1 MKRSEPV
8 SSLERYNEM
17 RDFGV
22 TEEPSGKVRP
32 TKSGRSFVIQKHA
45 ATALHYDFRL
55 ELDGVLLSWAVPK
68 GPSLSPKDK
77 RLAVQTEDHPVDYRD
92 FEGTIP
98 RGEYGGGPVIVWD
111 RGTWEEIGDPREGL
125 KKGRLEFVVH
135 GEKLHGRYMLVRL
148 AEKERDRGK
157 KNWLLI
163 KRSDEFVREG
173 KDAVIVDRLPNSVLT
188 GRTIEDV
195 VKGVPATAKKP
206 AATKTKTKTGTKG
219 KTTER
224 ASAKRAAAKRPAA
237 AKVRAVKPP
246 PFGQL
251 EPQLA
256 TLVDDVPTRGDWLY
270 ELKYDGYRAIA
281 TLDDGEVRIASRNGK
296 DWTDHFRTVA
306 AALSHVR
313 AKNAVFD
320 GEIAYVTEDGRTDF
334 QKLQNALSG
343 REGAERLVYFV
354 FDLLHYDGVDLTG
367 EPLES
372 RKDKLR
378 TILAGEG
385 PPLKMGDHVRG
396 NGERFFAEAC
406 KMGLEGIIAK
416 RADRPYRAGRGADWV
431 KVKCQ
436 KRQEMVIVGAT
447 APKGHRTGI
456 GALLL
461 GVREGKG
468 YRYAGK
474 VGTGFSH
481 ASLDDLSK
489 RLARIEVKAP
499 QVEGAPRIKDA
510 RWVKPELVC
519 QVRFTEWTNDGAL
532 RHPTFEG
539 LREDKRPETVVREV
553 ERRLEEKKNEK
564 KRTGSRST
572 RSASETDPE
581 VKIGNVVIT
590 HPDRVVDAVSG
601 ITKAD
606 IARYYE
612 VAAREM
618 LPFAKKRPLML
629 VRCTDAWDG
638 RGFSNQGNRPKGAA
652 CFVQKHSGRGLVAN
666 IGRGEVDGEE
676 VLYVTKEEELFT
688 LAQLNTVELHGWGS
702 RMPKFDKP
710 DWIVFDLDP
719 DVGLPFERVVRAAID
734 LRDELAKMG
743 LTTFVKTT
751 GGKGLHVVVPL
762 TPKDDW
768 TIVSAFATAV
778 AQGMV
783 KREPTKYVA
792 TMTKSARAGK
802 IFVDHFRNAR
812 GATAILPYSP
822 RARTG
827 APVALPVTWKELASI
842 DPQAFTVLTVPDLL
856 AKRRPSDDPWA
867 ELLTTKQ
874 TIPRDL
880 IASLRA
886 GL

>member
-1 MKRSEPV
+1 MEVRSRAEDGMKRSDHV
-8 SSLERYNEM
+8 GSLERYNEM
-17 RDFGV
+17 RDFGQ
-22 TEEPSGKVRP
+22 TEEPSGRVRP
-32 TKSGRSFVIQKHA
+32 SEGGRSFVIQKHA

-98 RGEYGGGPVIVWD
+98 HGEYGGGPVIVWD

-163 KRSDEFVREG
+163 KRGDEFVREG
-173 KDAVIVDRLPNSVLT
+173 KDAVVVDRLPKSVLT
-188 GRTIEDV
+188 GRSIEDV
-195 VKGVPATAKKP
+195 AKGIPARAKEP
-206 AATKTKTKTGTKG
+206 AGTNTKTKTKARAGT
-219 KTTER
+219 
-224 ASAKRAAAKRPAA
+224 AKKAAAKL
-237 AKVRAVKPP
+237 RAMKAPL
-246 PFGQL
+246 FGEIQ
-251 EPQLA
+251 PQLA
-256 TLVDDVPTRGDWLY
+256 TLVDDVPTHGDWLY

-281 TLDDGEVRIASRNGK
+281 TLEDGEVRIASRNGK

-306 AALSHVR
+306 EALSHVR
-313 AKNAVFD
+313 AKDAVFD
-320 GEIAYVTEDGRTDF
+320 GEIAYVMEDGRTDF

-343 REGAERLVYFV
+343 GKGAGRLVYFV
-354 FDLLHYDGVDLTG
+354 FDLLHYDGVDLRG

-396 NGERFFAEAC
+396 NGEQFFAEVC

-416 RADRPYRAGRGADWV
+416 RADKPYRAGRGSDWV

-474 VGTGFSH
+474 VGTGFSN
-481 ASLDDLSK
+481 ASLDDLTK
-489 RLARIEVKAP
+489 RLSKIEVKEP
-499 QVEGAPRIKDA
+499 QVEGAPRMKDA

-539 LREDKRPETVVREV
+539 LREDKKAETVVREV
-553 ERRLEEKKNEK
+553 ERSLESKPETKK
-564 KRTGSRST
+564 KRTANRNGNGNGR
-572 RSASETDPE
+572 ENE
-581 VKIGNVVIT
+581 VKIGKVVIT
-590 HPDRVVDAVSG
+590 HPERVVDKESG

-606 IARYYE
+606 IARYYG

-618 LPFAKKRPLML
+618 LPFARKRPLML

-638 RGFSNQGNRPKGAA
+638 RGFSNQGSRRKGAA

-688 LAQLNTVELHGWGS
+688 LAQLNAVELHGWGS

-719 DVGLPFERVVRAAID
+719 DVGLPFERVVAAAVD

-783 KREPTKYVA
+783 KREPKKYVA

-827 APVALPVTWKELASI
+827 APVALPVTWEELPAI
-842 DPQAFTVLTVPDLL
+842 DPQDFTVLTVPDLL

-867 ELLTTKQ
+867 ALLTTKQ

-880 IASLRA
+880 VASLRK
-886 GL
+886 GP

>member
-1 MKRSEPV
+1 MKRSEREHV

-17 RDFGV
+17 RDFGA

-32 TKSGRSFVIQKHA
+32 SDTGRSFVIQKHA

-111 RGTWEEIGDPREGL
+111 RGTWEPIGDPREGM
-125 KKGRLEFVVH
+125 KKGRLDFVVH
-135 GEKLHGRYMLVRL
+135 GEKLHGKYMLVRL
-148 AEKERDRGK
+148 AEKDRDRGK
-157 KNWLLI
+157 KNWLLM
-163 KRSDEFVREG
+163 KRGDEFVREG
-173 KDAVIVDRLPNSVLT
+173 KDAVIVERLPESVLT

-195 VKGVPATAKKP
+195 KAGVPANAKKKRK
-206 AATKTKTKTGTKG
+206 AASTKK
-219 KTTER
+219 R
-224 ASAKRAAAKRPAA
+224 VSAKKAGAKRPAA
-237 AKVRAVKPP
+237 AKIRGVKVPA
-246 PFGQL
+246 FGAIK
-251 EPQLA
+251 PQLA
-256 TLVDDVPTRGDWLY
+256 TLVDDVPTHGDWLY

-281 TLDDGEVRIASRNGK
+281 TLEDGEVRIASRNGK
-296 DWTDHFRTVA
+296 DWTAHFGTVA
-306 AALSHVR
+306 RALSHVR
-313 AKNAVFD
+313 AKDAVFD
-320 GEIAYVTEDGRTDF
+320 GEIAYVMEDGRTDF

-343 REGAERLVYFV
+343 GKGAERLVYFV
-354 FDLLHYDGVDLTG
+354 FDLLHYDGVDLAG

-385 PPLKMGDHVRG
+385 PPLKMGEHVRD
-396 NGERFFAEAC
+396 NGEQFFAEVC

-416 RADRPYRAGRGADWV
+416 RADKPYRAGRGPDWV

-436 KRQEMVIVGAT
+436 KRQEMVIVGST
-447 APKGHRTGI
+447 LPKGQRTGI

-461 GVREGKG
+461 AVRDGKS

-481 ASLDDLSK
+481 ASLDDLTK
-489 RLARIEVKAP
+489 RLSKITVKDP
-499 QVEGAPRIKDA
+499 PVEGAPKMRDA
-510 RWVKPELVC
+510 RWVRPELVC

-539 LREDKRPETVVREV
+539 LREDKKPENVVREV
-553 ERRLEEKKNEK
+553 EKHLVAEEAEKPEKK
-564 KRTGSRST
+564 KRTGT
-572 RSASETDPE
+572 RNGNGNGESEDL
-581 VKIGNVVIT
+581 KIGKVVIT
-590 HPDRVVDAVSG
+590 HPDRVVDKENG
-601 ITKAD
+601 ITKGD
-606 IARYYE
+606 VARYYE
-612 VAAREM
+612 VAAKHM

-719 DVGLPFERVVRAAID
+719 DVGLPFERVVEAAID

-743 LTTFVKTT
+743 LATFVKTT
-751 GGKGLHVVVPL
+751 GGKGLHVVMPL

-768 TIVSAFATAV
+768 TVVSGFATAV
-778 AQGMV
+778 AHGMV
-783 KREPTKYVA
+783 KREPKKYVA

-802 IFVDHFRNAR
+802 IFVDHFRNVR

-827 APVALPVTWKELASI
+827 APVALPVTWEELPSI
-842 DPQAFTVLTVPDLL
+842 DPQSFTVLTVPDLL
-856 AKRRPSDDPWA
+856 AERTGDPWA
-867 ELLTTKQ
+867 DLLTTKQ

-880 IASLRA
+880 VAALRQPT
-886 GL
+886 